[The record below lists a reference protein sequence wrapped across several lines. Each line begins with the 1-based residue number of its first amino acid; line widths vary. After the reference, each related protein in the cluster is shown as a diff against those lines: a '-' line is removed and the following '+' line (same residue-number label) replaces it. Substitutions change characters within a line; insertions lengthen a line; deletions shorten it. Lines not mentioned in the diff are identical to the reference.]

1 MNDFSNY
8 TDVNYSNIPTDEE
21 CIINAVQIG
30 KVIGE
35 PPSTI
40 RVWAERHQEFL
51 YIKKINGRFSYTQA
65 SINQFK
71 FIQTLI
77 RDKKFTHELVHEQLS
92 KRGFEYEKYSSG
104 LINLDDP
111 LGFEALASQLAI
123 KNGEQLKEFLMRFME
138 YQENFKKELKEELK
152 TEVAV
157 SVDEHLEDKLNEFKS
172 EMQIFID
179 QRELEYKK
187 QDEEKISM
195 LKAHM
200 EDTKKKNEED
210 NSKKGIWSRIFNK

>member
-8 TDVNYSNIPTDEE
+8 TDVNYTNIPTDEE

-40 RVWAERHQEFL
+40 RVWAEKHQEFL

-71 FIQTLI
+71 FIQTLM
-77 RDKKFTHELVHEQLS
+77 RDKKFTHDLVHEQLS

-104 LINLDDP
+104 LMNPEDP

-123 KNGEQLKEFLMRFME
+123 KNGEQLKEFLMKFVE
-138 YQENFKKELKEELK
+138 YQENFKKELKEDIK
-152 TEVAV
+152 TEVAIAI
-157 SVDEHLEDKLNEFKS
+157 DEHMDNKLDELKS
-172 EMQIFID
+172 YID
-179 QRELEYKK
+179 QRELEYKT
-187 QDEEKISM
+187 QDQEKMDMLRSSMEE
-195 LKAHM
+195 
-200 EDTKKKNEED
+200 TRKNTEL
-210 NSKKGIWSRIFNK
+210 NSKKSIWSRIFNK

>member
-40 RVWAERHQEFL
+40 RVWAEKHQEFL

-71 FIQTLI
+71 FIQTLM
-77 RDKKFTHELVHEQLS
+77 RDKKFTHDLVHEQLS

-104 LINLDDP
+104 LMNPEDP

-123 KNGEQLKEFLMRFME
+123 KNGEQLKEFLMKFVE
-138 YQENFKKELKEELK
+138 YQEDFKKELKEDIK

-157 SVDEHLEDKLNEFKS
+157 AIDEHMDAKLDELKS
-172 EMQIFID
+172 YID
-179 QRELEYKK
+179 QRELEYKT
-187 QDEEKISM
+187 QDQEKIDM
-195 LKAHM
+195 LRKAM
-200 EDTKKKNEED
+200 EDTRKKNEED
-210 NSKKGIWSRIFNK
+210 SSKKGFLSRIFNK

>member
-1 MNDFSNY
+1 MKDYEKYNDVS
-8 TDVNYSNIPTDEE
+8 YSSVPNDDE
-21 CIINAVQIG
+21 CVLNAVQIS
-30 KVIGE
+30 KMVGE
-35 PPSTI
+35 PASTV
-40 RVWAERHQEFL
+40 RLWADMYEKFL
-51 YIKKINGRFSYTQA
+51 CVKRINGRMVYTQK
-65 SINQFK
+65 SVNEFK
-71 FIQTLI
+71 FIQMLI
-77 RDKKFTHELVHEQLS
+77 RDKKFKHEQVYEQLS
-92 KRGFEYEKYSSG
+92 KRGFEYSKYDGG

-152 TEVAV
+152 NEVAV

-187 QDEEKISM
+187 QDEERISM
-195 LKAHM
+195 LKTHM
-200 EDTKKKNEED
+200 EDTKKKNEVD